1 MFINKIKQRSPTLA
15 TAVTILNKRPT
26 GPRLHEFSKSLSR
39 DYAYRLALATT
50 LCLLAL
56 ATALCLLPSRS
67 RAHSQFSSNPSNV
80 TPSIAVIHFYHKLV
94 LLKFISNSILYFEP
108 RSQDSI
114 CSPPLPPPKVTIFI
128 NYFLSPKIKIMN
140 KKT

>member
-67 RAHSQFSSNPSNV
+67 RARSQFSSSPSNV

-114 CSPPLPPPKVTIFI
+114 CSPPPSPTKSY
-128 NYFLSPKIKIMN
+128 YFYKLFSFSKN
-140 KKT
+140 KNNE